1 MKGKKIL
8 TIISIVLLITSLIL
22 LIFCLSSYYKYV
34 NTLKEIE
41 NISAT
46 LDPVSKFKLHED
58 KTKYLYN
65 TLKSLVWTAYIS
77 IGTIITT
84 ITSILLNLKKE
95 NISKFR

>member
-34 NTLKEIE
+34 NALKEIE

-46 LDPVSKFKLHED
+46 LDPVSKFELHEN
-58 KTKYLYN
+58 KAKYLYN